1 MPTRDTFVLWLR
13 TVESKSYYEILGVEQ
28 NAAPLAIKAAFHAFG
43 LRYHP
48 DRYTG
53 DPLEIRQAAGEVF
66 KRGVE
71 AYRVL
76 RRPSLRA
83 RYDLQLR
90 DGKGLRLDD
99 RKIEE
104 KAPIPQRTLEMIAKT
119 PKGKEFAKKAE
130 RFMSIGKLDEARV
143 QLVNA
148 CQCEPY
154 NAELAER
161 LKLVYE
167 ALALEPL

>member
-13 TVESKSYYEILGVEQ
+13 TAQAQSYYEILGIDPD
-28 NAAPLAIKAAFHAFG
+28 AAPLTVKAAFHAFG

-48 DRYTG
+48 DRFAS
-53 DPLEIRQAAGEVF
+53 DPVEVRQAAGEVF

-76 RRPSLRA
+76 RRPPLRA
-83 RYDLQLR
+83 RYDEGLKK
-90 DGKGLRLDD
+90 GKLRLDD

-104 KAPIPQRTLEMIAKT
+104 KVPLPQRTLEMIAT
-119 PKGKEFAKKAE
+119 TAKGKEFAKKAE
-130 RFMSIGKLDEARV
+130 RFMSIGRLDDARL

-148 CQCEPY
+148 CQCEPF
-154 NAELAER
+154 NQELAER

>member
-1 MPTRDTFVLWLR
+1 MPTRDTFMLWLR
-13 TVESKSYYEILGVEQ
+13 TAQTQNYYEILGI
-28 NAAPLAIKAAFHAFG
+28 APEAGALTIKAAFHAFG

-48 DRYTG
+48 DRYSA
-53 DPLEIRQAAGEVF
+53 DPIEVRLAAGEVF

-76 RRPSLRA
+76 RRPALRA
-83 RYDLQLR
+83 SYDEGLKKGRLR
-90 DGKGLRLDD
+90 FED

-104 KAPIPQRTLEMIAKT
+104 KPQLPQRTLEMIAT
-119 PKGKEFAKKAE
+119 TAKGKEFAKKAE
-130 RFMSIGKLDEARV
+130 RFMSIGKLDDARL

-154 NAELAER
+154 NQELAER

-167 ALALEPL
+167 ALALEPM